1 MLSPHIANESPA
13 QDTSESYAF
22 RHALLQEALYGDLLP
37 SQRARLHAIYARLL
51 GEAGGD
57 GGGASAAELAYHCL
71 ASHNV
76 VGALVASVRAAAE
89 AEAVLAPAEALRH
102 LEQALAL
109 WEQVPEA
116 AAMAGADRV
125 DLVLRAA
132 EAASASGAS
141 ERAVALARQAIA
153 EIDPNVDPLRAARAR
168 ERLAHHFRAGHEQEE
183 LQLCR
188 QAVELVAEEPPA
200 PLRARVTAAL
210 AQALINTG
218 QRDEARRWCEQA
230 LSVARG
236 VASTGDEADVLVTL
250 ALVEEV
256 DDRDKARS
264 LLVAAQQR
272 AASGGHF
279 DIELRALHNLG
290 WLEYD
295 AGDLAAAWTACDQ
308 GAERAERVGLGW
320 SPFGLTLRGGRC
332 FFRYVGGDWDA
343 SEALAL
349 AVDEQVAS
357 RAPELSADALPVE
370 VGRGRPTVEQRLA
383 TLRSLYG
390 LHRAFDIWVAKHE
403 ADHAIWRGDL
413 ERASS
418 AIQLGLAAVGSSTR
432 WAEAEIV
439 LCAAGLAVQAARAE
453 QARTAG
459 DAAAVADAVA
469 AGRRFL
475 GRARSAVQPPR
486 WQLASERRSN
496 KRAPARLAGQG
507 RGRGDPAGGPLGPSG
522 LAGRGPGVLLRPCL

>member
-295 AGDLAAAWTACDQ
+295 AGDLAAAWTACD
-308 GAERAERVGLGW
+308 ERAERVGLGW

-507 RGRGDPAGGPLGPSG
+507 RGRG
-522 LAGRGPGVLLRPCL
+522 